1 MLLLNDVAW
10 PADETPRGHVSSKE
24 KKTGHHTF
32 ESILRIT
39 TQPPSLEVPCLLS
52 MSVADWLSTPS
63 STTRRFV
70 HDRSDVLQI
79 IVSNVRCIKQI
90 ETYFALVPGCSR
102 DSENIILNAA
112 RCQMVEHGVIGHCQ
126 NAVII
131 LHGGGCI

>member
-70 HDRSDVLQI
+70 HDRSDV
-79 IVSNVRCIKQI
+79 
-90 ETYFALVPGCSR
+90 FALVPGCSR

-112 RCQMVEHGVIGHCQ
+112 RCQMVEYGVIGHRQ